1 MFEAKHKVTINIS
14 LTDAKDLWSLI
25 HGESSKYSAS
35 RVDTNTTMKYFNHG
49 VQVMRTIDF
58 IKAYREQSTYA
69 PLTPWMILIS
79 LAGDIEPNGAQIVRR
94 RNRTSL
100 AMSCSVDSIME
111 AGQIWNDPGLSLDPT
126 QIKYNSTHVDYRSG
140 KVTIRANVP
149 QGMDLKETPFMYAG
163 FFKKLFARFVAEFK
177 QLNTLSNIDHFA
189 SREGEDIL
197 VESVIS
203 FLTQMG
209 YSRATAKPARDRI
222 AEWLIHGTDSHA
234 YVVKGVPFANELAYT
249 SMLAAWDGDEARILR
264 IQHDRPIVERLMA
277 EHRDDP
283 LARLREMDLNQLS
296 LPPDMNAAV
305 MDFQM
310 GLDEDE
316 WNQYNEAYNS
326 ADPLDRDH
334 VVKNWQD
341 RVINRWKAL
350 QK

>member
-163 FFKKLFARFVAEFK
+163 FFKKLFARFVAEF
-177 QLNTLSNIDHFA
+177 NILYLVYNLG
-189 SREGEDIL
+189 RDIKRHGR
-197 VESVIS
+197 ESVGI
-203 FLTQMG
+203 
-209 YSRATAKPARDRI
+209 P
-222 AEWLIHGTDSHA
+222 
-234 YVVKGVPFANELAYT
+234 
-249 SMLAAWDGDEARILR
+249 
-264 IQHDRPIVERLMA
+264 
-277 EHRDDP
+277 
-283 LARLREMDLNQLS
+283 
-296 LPPDMNAAV
+296 
-305 MDFQM
+305 
-310 GLDEDE
+310 
-316 WNQYNEAYNS
+316 
-326 ADPLDRDH
+326 H
-334 VVKNWQD
+334 VVD
-341 RVINRWKAL
+341 AVFIRCPFYGL
-350 QK
+350 